1 VPERAQILSV
11 EALEAFRANLI
22 VYLHSARPA
31 LDEVRGEIIRSRV
44 WLETDR
50 QPYWEAQ
57 IRRRAQRL
65 QDAEAELFKI
75 RLSPLSSGL
84 EYAQAMVRRGREAL
98 AEAEA
103 KLKAVRK
110 WIRDF
115 DLVFGPGMRQVELLR
130 ERLSADLN
138 EAVADLTRITQLL
151 ADYSNVAPP
160 TPVAPKTTEDAP

>member
-1 VPERAQILSV
+1 VAERAHILSV

-22 VYLHSARPA
+22 VYLHGARPA
-31 LDEVRGEIIRSRV
+31 LDEVRGEIIRARL

-50 QPYWEAQ
+50 KTYWEAQ

-65 QDAEAELFKI
+65 QDAEAALFKI
-75 RLSPLSSGL
+75 RLSPMSSGL

-98 AEAEA
+98 GEAEG

-115 DLVFGPGMRQVELLR
+115 DEVLGPGARQVELLR
-130 ERLSADLN
+130 ERLSGELN
-138 EAVADLTRITQLL
+138 EAVTDLTRITQLL
-151 ADYSNVAPP
+151 ADYADVRPEA
-160 TPVAPKTTEDAP
+160 APKPAEDTP